1 MIYLFRFFGFVG
13 PGKKKSSTS
22 TAPNLS
28 GLQAVAAGACSQM
41 GGSGGAGGTSINRR
55 RGSDRSLT
63 GSAHELAV
71 SGICRDRVG
80 HSHSQSNLSD
90 IPYR

>member
-1 MIYLFRFFGFVG
+1 MYIARFFGFGG

-22 TAPNLS
+22 AAPNVS
-28 GLQAVAAGACSQM
+28 GLGAVAAGCSQAAV
-41 GGSGGAGGTSINRR
+41 SRR

-71 SGICRDRVG
+71 SGVCVGGTRVG
-80 HSHSQSNLSD
+80 HSHSQTNLSD
-90 IPYR
+90 IPYRCVDYESNEV